1 MPNTTDLPKMD
12 LTTFFLSISSAA
24 FMGLGIHSPDG
35 HSGTEEDSM
44 PEIDLELARQNIDL
58 LELMYEK
65 TRGNRTIEE
74 ERLIEQ
80 LLFETRMKFV
90 ERQRE
95 R

>member
-1 MPNTTDLPKMD
+1 MDKINHLPKID

-24 FMGLGIHSPDG
+24 YMGLGIVPG
-35 HSGTEEDSM
+35 
-44 PEIDLELARQNIDL
+44 PEGGIPHLDFELARQNIDL

-65 TRGNRTIEE
+65 TRGNRSTEE

-80 LLFETRMKFV
+80 LLFELRLKFV

-95 R
+95 NLKK